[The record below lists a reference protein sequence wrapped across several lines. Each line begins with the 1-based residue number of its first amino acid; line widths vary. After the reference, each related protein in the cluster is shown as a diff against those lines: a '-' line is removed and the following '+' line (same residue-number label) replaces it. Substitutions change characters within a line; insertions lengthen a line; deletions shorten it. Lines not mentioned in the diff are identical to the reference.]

1 MNQLPA
7 TAVVA
12 DPFFEVVTRRHPD
25 IDLVLLAA
33 PATSEAEPI
42 LDEQLAHVMMEVA
55 GLARDL
61 WTRTAG
67 PEMEPMAR
75 FSYGDDPDTV
85 RAEARCRAEREDG
98 SEVIGRMRAELVH
111 GGWEVHH
118 PSQGTPRLRA
128 RKHAVDVVASYVA
141 QTGALLFR
149 VSGPS
154 WQVGRERAR
163 ELASNGGQ

>member
-12 DPFFEVVTRRHPD
+12 DPFFEVVARRHPD

-33 PATSEAEPI
+33 PATSEEEPV
-42 LDEQLAHVMMEVA
+42 LDEQLARVMMEVA
-55 GLARDL
+55 RLARDL
-61 WTRTAG
+61 WSRAAG
-67 PEMEPMAR
+67 PEQEPLAR
-75 FSYGDDPDTV
+75 FSYGDGPDAV

-98 SEVIGRMRAELVH
+98 RDVIGRIRDELAH
-111 GGWEVHH
+111 AGWEVHH
-118 PSQGTPRLRA
+118 PAEGTPRLRA
-128 RKHAVDVVASYVA
+128 RKHSVDVVTSYVA
-141 QTGALLFR
+141 QTGAVLFR

-163 ELASNGGQ
+163 ELTSNGGR

>member
-25 IDLVLLAA
+25 IDLVVLAA
-33 PATSEAEPI
+33 PATSEAEPV

-55 GLARDL
+55 GLARGL
-61 WTRTAG
+61 WARAAG
-67 PEMEPMAR
+67 PEMEPLAR
-75 FSYGDDPDTV
+75 FSYGDGPDTV

-98 SEVIGRMRAELVH
+98 RDVIGRMRDELVH

-118 PSQGTPRLRA
+118 SAEGTPRLRA
-128 RKHAVDVVASYVA
+128 RKQAVDVVASYVA
-141 QTGALLFR
+141 QTGAVLFR
-149 VSGPS
+149 VSGPC
-154 WQVGRERAR
+154 WQVGRARAR
-163 ELASNGGQ
+163 ELTSNGGR